1 MSGRAGTA
9 GIFIAACGV
18 DVGSC
23 LTADEGSGPETSNTH
38 RFFILFNFLCL
49 KNLKGAN

>member
-38 RFFILFNFLCL
+38 RFLFYFIFFAL
-49 KNLKGAN
+49 KI